1 MNFEMLGRISLGK
14 ETEKFKPYSET
25 TYDSGWV
32 KKRIMFNAICGD
44 NRHLLT
50 VDAGAFA
57 DGHGDVYT
65 FSKGSVDEN
74 GKKTKGESLKIPFK
88 DRLTSSKL
96 AEVAEFKKFI
106 FDLEKPNRRYKL
118 EKAAEKIKEGTSLTD
133 EELAE
138 LEVESEADVKTAL
151 EKSVKKRHE
160 FISEWDFVDFIKKV
174 IESGKYSD
182 KKFYIKGNGNYQY
195 SDKNERVYE
204 SYVPTRI
211 YLADDNAE
219 EYCTATINMLFNRD
233 SVDDMSVEEKGK
245 YYINGYM
252 MQYDNNRK
260 GNIPCPV
267 TVTIPVA
274 PEDASDKDK
283 KKVEAIKRK
292 FVVEDESWKE
302 LGVVVKMLN
311 GAQKTEITDDML
323 TDEQKEDL
331 ECGLITLDDI
341 RADLGGSVYGDRVQE
356 YQFDKIARGFTK
368 GRNDTVY
375 TDDDMVIKPIEN
387 ELPDGV
393 EDLFENENSDDDE
406 L

>member
-1 MNFEMLGRISLGK
+1 
-14 ETEKFKPYSET
+14 
-25 TYDSGWV
+25 
-32 KKRIMFNAICGD
+32 
-44 NRHLLT
+44 
-50 VDAGAFA
+50 
-57 DGHGDVYT
+57 
-65 FSKGSVDEN
+65 
-74 GKKTKGESLKIPFK
+74 
-88 DRLTSSKL
+88 
-96 AEVAEFKKFI
+96 
-106 FDLEKPNRRYKL
+106 
-118 EKAAEKIKEGTSLTD
+118 
-133 EELAE
+133 
-138 LEVESEADVKTAL
+138 
-151 EKSVKKRHE
+151 
-160 FISEWDFVDFIKKV
+160 
-174 IESGKYSD
+174 
-182 KKFYIKGNGNYQY
+182 
-195 SDKNERVYE
+195 
-204 SYVPTRI
+204 
-211 YLADDNAE
+211 
-219 EYCTATINMLFNRD
+219 
-233 SVDDMSVEEKGK
+233 MSVEEKGK

-274 PEDASDKDK
+274 PEGASDKDK

-292 FVVEDESWKE
+292 FAVEDESWKE

-393 EDLFENENSDDDE
+393 EDLFDDDNSDDDE